1 MIFVVQFIQGII
13 LLFIIVVNAEST
25 QSTPHTVDSSTL
37 ITTAEVSPDS
47 TETCKNLQHDV
58 NISITILINRK
69 MYKNPNYP
77 IFNFQSAIIV
87 CLVVPPVH
95 GPATNGLV
103 LVGMVKTIAIKIGLV
118 MIVVPRFQGKSKII
132 VSFRVTVALAIKK
145 VANYFLPYYVTRCHN
160 LL

>member
-1 MIFVVQFIQGII
+1 MCFVQFIQGII

-58 NISITILINRK
+58 NISITIKNMK

-95 GPATNGLV
+95 GPAINGLV
-103 LVGMVKTIAIKIGLV
+103 LVGMVKTIAIKIGQV
-118 MIVVPRFQGKSKII
+118 MIVVPRFQEKSKII

-145 VANYFLPYYVTRCHN
+145 VANYFLPYYVTR
-160 LL
+160 